1 MAVTVAPSTEACL
14 ELVDRI
20 NSGTAYALDRLATYS
35 RVEVTPLE
43 ELDSQQIDVVAVE
56 ETQLSQT
63 LAIEDRTSHK
73 IVIWIRDKLPNLLPE
88 TIDARCLL
96 ARQIYQ
102 RVNNWD
108 SADGRVRV
116 WETDEETRLTPN
128 KEALHQ
134 FNAFQAVIVLRVE
147 VEASS

>member
-14 ELVDRI
+14 ALAERI
-20 NSGTAYALDRLATYS
+20 NSGTVYSLDRVAAYS
-35 RVEVTPLE
+35 RVEVTPLDQ
-43 ELDSQQIDVVAVE
+43 LDGLQIDVVAVD
-56 ETQLSQT
+56 ETQLSET
-63 LAIEDRTSHK
+63 LDVEDRTSHK
-73 IVIWIRDKLPNLLPE
+73 IAIWIRDKLPDKLPE

-116 WETDEETRLTPN
+116 WETDEETQLTPN
-128 KEALHQ
+128 KDALNQ
-134 FNAFQAVIVLRVE
+134 FGAFVAVVVLRVE
-147 VEASS
+147 VEAS